1 MRVGDY
7 QLDNTHPIRG
17 DARALSPRLVQV
29 SLPLSDEEKPIRL
42 ALWRATDRSYKQASE
57 ALTRVRTNVAAKVQ
71 DENPA
76 PDFSREDKEE
86 HSGSTASY
94 SLDTPAWEARLRRVS
109 AVFSGDP
116 LVLRSQVSLTVE
128 ADNRYYINS
137 EGSQIVTGGVGARI
151 FIQGVTKAE
160 DGMELPLYTSYFAT
174 SPDGLPD
181 ERQLTAEARAM
192 VDLLARLRKAPLVE
206 PFSGPAILSGR
217 AAGVFF
223 HEIFGHRVEGN
234 RQRNADDGQT
244 FTSRVGH
251 PVLPAFLSVAFDP
264 TVKKV
269 GDIELMGHYLYD
281 DQGVKAQRVT
291 VVDKGVLKTFLL
303 DRAPLKSFPKS
314 NGHGRA
320 EPGFLPVSRQS
331 NLQVESSKAVSRD
344 QLMNQLRD
352 EARRQGKPFGL
363 LFDNIEGGFT
373 TTGRGSPNAFNVL
386 PNVVYRIYTDG
397 REPELVRGVDLI
409 GTPLVGVRQDHR
421 DRRSDR
427 RVQRCLRRRKRR
439 RARVGLVAVAARQR
453 SRSAEEDTVAGNA
466 PDSAGAAGGE
476 KIMRQ
481 SAQGFSR
488 CRFAA
493 LFVLHPSAQES
504 PTLSAMQDEMKR
516 SMAELRMKGEA
527 APYYIAYEVLDRTMS
542 DVSGRLGAIVENPP
556 RRTRTLR
563 VEVRVGDYTFD
574 SSRFV
579 VQGFGGGAGLS
590 GETVIAPLDDD
601 YDAMRREIWLTTD
614 AAYKRAITMFARKK
628 AAFQNRTASDPIP
641 DFSQEPPVETMLP
654 AIAVRQ
660 PDRAVRILARVQQ
673 ASAVFA
679 AHPDVDLSEVSISQI
694 HGTRYYLNSEGFKT
708 VAPIQLTS
716 LTMYGE
722 AQAGDGMPVRQT
734 FTEVG
739 RTLADL
745 PPAAELIA
753 RARQIA
759 TDVDAARVAPIG
771 EEFAGPVLIDGIGG
785 AQFVAET
792 LVQMMQARRPPDAE
806 NPRMGQAPSSP
817 FLNRTG
823 LRVMADAFNASDTPS
838 LTQFEGKPLAGSY
851 AVDDEGMRAKDVTLV
866 EKGRLAALL
875 TSRVPQKNFARSNG
889 HGRANTVLA
898 GVFQIESAE
907 AIPATELKEKYIAL
921 LKAQDKTFGY
931 IVRGVRSDGQGGS
944 PAQASTRS

>member
-1 MRVGDY
+1 
-7 QLDNTHPIRG
+7 
-17 DARALSPRLVQV
+17 
-29 SLPLSDEEKPIRL
+29 
-42 ALWRATDRSYKQASE
+42 
-57 ALTRVRTNVAAKVQ
+57 
-71 DENPA
+71 
-76 PDFSREDKEE
+76 
-86 HSGSTASY
+86 
-94 SLDTPAWEARLRRVS
+94 
-109 AVFSGDP
+109 
-116 LVLRSQVSLTVE
+116 
-128 ADNRYYINS
+128 
-137 EGSQIVTGGVGARI
+137 
-151 FIQGVTKAE
+151 
-160 DGMELPLYTSYFAT
+160 
-174 SPDGLPD
+174 
-181 ERQLTAEARAM
+181 
-192 VDLLARLRKAPLVE
+192 
-206 PFSGPAILSGR
+206 
-217 AAGVFF
+217 
-223 HEIFGHRVEGN
+223 
-234 RQRNADDGQT
+234 
-244 FTSRVGH
+244 
-251 PVLPAFLSVAFDP
+251 
-264 TVKKV
+264 
-269 GDIELMGHYLYD
+269 
-281 DQGVKAQRVT
+281 
-291 VVDKGVLKTFLL
+291 
-303 DRAPLKSFPKS
+303 
-314 NGHGRA
+314 
-320 EPGFLPVSRQS
+320 
-331 NLQVESSKAVSRD
+331 
-344 QLMNQLRD
+344 
-352 EARRQGKPFGL
+352 
-363 LFDNIEGGFT
+363 
-373 TTGRGSPNAFNVL
+373 
-386 PNVVYRIYTDG
+386 
-397 REPELVRGVDLI
+397 
-409 GTPLVGVRQDHR
+409 
-421 DRRSDR
+421 
-427 RVQRCLRRRKRR
+427 
-439 RARVGLVAVAARQR
+439 
-453 SRSAEEDTVAGNA
+453 
-466 PDSAGAAGGE
+466 
-476 KIMRQ
+476 
-481 SAQGFSR
+481 
-488 CRFAA
+488 
-493 LFVLHPSAQES
+493 
-504 PTLSAMQDEMKR
+504 MQDEMKR

-527 APYYIAYEVLDRTMS
+527 APYYIAYEVLDRTIS

-614 AAYKRAITMFARKK
+614 VAYKRAITMFARKK

-641 DFSQEPPVETMLP
+641 DFSQEPPVETMVP
-654 AIAVRQ
+654 AMRWQ
-660 PDRAVRILARVQQ
+660 PDRAGILARVQQ

-679 AHPDVDLSEVSISQI
+679 AHPDVDLSEVSISQV

-745 PPAAELIA
+745 PPAADLIA

-759 TDVDAARVAPIG
+759 TDVDAARVAPLG

-898 GVFQIESAE
+898 GVFQIESAD
-907 AIPATELKEKYIAL
+907 AIPATQLKEKYIAL

-944 PAQASTRS
+944 AGPGIDSIVKVTLDGTETPVRGMRFGAVSPMAFRDLAEASRERTVFSYRAGATAAVSVIAPSLIFEELEIQRIRDILQKPPVVPSPLKVPGR